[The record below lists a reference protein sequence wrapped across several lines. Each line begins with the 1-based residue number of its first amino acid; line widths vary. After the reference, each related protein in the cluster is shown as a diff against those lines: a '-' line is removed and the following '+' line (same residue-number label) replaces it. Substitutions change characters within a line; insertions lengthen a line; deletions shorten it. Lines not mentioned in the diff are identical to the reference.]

1 MFRHPTASR
10 ALAFQVSHT
19 AATQQSRIYTG
30 QGLNTEGDRIV
41 HNTRTDHRA
50 RTREAYFTHEITIR
64 RAHGD
69 VGKPLRVAL
78 IIIPGPGHSGR
89 REGDIRSVHAA
100 RGSSHA
106 ARDLGAHGSL
116 CLQVRQV

>member
-19 AATQQSRIYTG
+19 AATHQSRIYTG

-41 HNTRTDHRA
+41 HNTPTDHRA

-69 VGKPLRVAL
+69 VGEPLRVAV
-78 IIIPGPGHSGR
+78 IVFPGPGHSGR
-89 REGDIRSVHAA
+89 RKGNICPVHAA
-100 RGSSHA
+100 RGPSHA

-116 CLQVRQV
+116 RLQVRKV